1 MAYRCSAVPKPG
13 RELSSNDCRVRAQKA
28 DDLAR
33 SVIIFELAVQS
44 ADEFTMENKISSWIA
59 ITLLGFTTGVHAEH
73 YPFDSDSWNID
84 GEEAEVVEH
93 LGRSALRLK
102 GAAAEL
108 NGVDMEEGII
118 EFDVAVTPARGFV
131 GGFFRKTGP
140 GDYENFY
147 IRPHQ
152 SGNADANQYNPVF
165 NGIASWQL
173 YHGPGYGEAVEYRYD
188 EWMHIKIAFGGD
200 RADIYVDS
208 ETPTIR
214 VRRLLR
220 PTASGRVG
228 VNASNFAPGH
238 FSNFEISELPDDYRF
253 APWQNDPPPR
263 EFINSWQVSDAFS
276 SDALEGIHELGTD
289 LKENRRWTKIYGW
302 EGGITNLAQVQGISE
317 DANTT
322 FARLVI
328 ESDSNQTKGIR
339 FGYSDDVAVFVNGAL
354 VYSGSNFYMSRDY
367 RYLGTIGLFDRVV
380 VPLKAGDNEVWF
392 AVTENFGGWGIQ
404 AKLDDLNGITLK

>member
-1 MAYRCSAVPKPG
+1 MQGS
-13 RELSSNDCRVRAQKA
+13 
-28 DDLAR
+28 
-33 SVIIFELAVQS
+33 
-44 ADEFTMENKISSWIA
+44 MKIWMA
-59 ITLLGFTTGVHAEH
+59 ITLAAAATNARAEQI
-73 YPFDSDSWNID
+73 PFDSDAWDID

-93 LGRSALRLK
+93 LGRTALRLK

-108 NGVDMEEGII
+108 KGVDLQEGII

-152 SGNADANQYNPVF
+152 SGNPDANQYNPVF
-165 NGIASWQL
+165 NGVASWQL
-173 YHGPGYGEAVEYRYD
+173 YHGSGYGTAVDYRYN
-188 EWMHIKIAFGGD
+188 EWMHIKIAFGDD

-220 PTASGRVG
+220 PTASGKVG

-238 FSNFEISELPDDYRF
+238 FSNFEVSDLPENYRF

-263 EFINSWQVSDAFS
+263 EIVNAWQVSDAFP
-276 SDALEGIHELGTD
+276 DNALEGIHELNAN
-289 LKENRRWTKIYGW
+289 LKNGRRWTKVFAW

-317 DANTT
+317 DANTA

-328 ESDSNQTKGIR
+328 DSEREQTKGLS
-339 FGYSDDVAVFVNGAL
+339 FGYSDDVAVFVNGTL
-354 VYSGSNFYMSRDY
+354 IYSGSNYYLSRDY
-367 RYLGTIGLFDRVV
+367 RYLGTIGLFDKVV
-380 VPLKAGDNEVWF
+380 LPLKAGENEVWF

-404 AKLDDLNGITLK
+404 AKFDDLDGIMLK